1 MELSQF
7 EIDQQLYDKAKIDE
21 TRIVEGFSSIGAWFS
36 THLFSKYYCLMC
48 RDKKIP
54 DVTIFHFN
62 NMHYAQG
69 VEEVKEVLQSRGRI
83 LDIVYDHVGN
93 AYKCWVRTKDDGK
106 PNVFYL
112 FESGKMVVEVE

>member
-62 NMHYAQG
+62 NMHYRYCLRPCGKCLQ
-69 VEEVKEVLQSRGRI
+69 VLG
-83 LDIVYDHVGN
+83 
-93 AYKCWVRTKDDGK
+93 AYKGRWKT
-106 PNVFYL
+106 
-112 FESGKMVVEVE
+112 